1 MAESRGESP
10 VVGTFPTGEPN
21 DDGLSPGAARAL
33 LATLPDVL
41 LLLADV
47 RQQGDSART
56 ELLAAEATASS
67 AVVEAVRLRS
77 ELDTTVAALV
87 ATEARARA
95 LQDELAQVASA
106 LVIAD
111 ERAAVAGERA
121 ASSAAQAQA
130 DEERARVGEERAR
143 IAEERARIAEADARA
158 AWGRVEAADAEVQAV
173 RSTRSWRMTEPL
185 RLLGAGA
192 RRVRR
197 GLRSSAER

>member
-21 DDGLSPGAARAL
+21 DNGLSPGAARAL

-47 RQQGDSART
+47 RQQGDRART

-67 AVVEAVRLRS
+67 AVAEAGRLRS

-87 ATEARARA
+87 AAEARARA
-95 LQDELAQVASA
+95 LQDELAQAASA

-111 ERAAVAGERA
+111 ERAAAAQEWA
-121 ASSAAQAQA
+121 ASSAAQAQT
-130 DEERARVGEERAR
+130 DEERARVG
-143 IAEERARIAEADARA
+143 EERARIAEADARA
-158 AWGRVEAADAEVQAV
+158 AWGRVEAADAEVRSV
-173 RSTRSWRMTEPL
+173 RSTRSWRLTEPL
-185 RLLGAGA
+185 RRLGTGA

-197 GLRSSAER
+197 GFRSSAER